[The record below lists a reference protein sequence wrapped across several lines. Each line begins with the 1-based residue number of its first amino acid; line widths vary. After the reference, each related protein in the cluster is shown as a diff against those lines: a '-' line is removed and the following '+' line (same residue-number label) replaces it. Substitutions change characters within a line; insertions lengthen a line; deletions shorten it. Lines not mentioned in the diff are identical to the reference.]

1 MTGQSRALDL
11 PSWSEYIEAFAIMH
25 ANYLKSLTNKGKTSR
40 GHNQRPKSTQE
51 VGEGDHRKATTVTQ
65 ESASLKRRV

>member
-1 MTGQSRALDL
+1 
-11 PSWSEYIEAFAIMH
+11 MH

-51 VGEGDHRKATTVTQ
+51 VGEGDHREATTVIQ
-65 ESASLKRRV
+65 ESASLKRCV